1 MSVFHTHDVTNQPKP
16 LEDRNIFTDNVALTD
31 AVNWSG
37 AQWVTPQ
44 AQALGATLGT
54 ARAARWAAEANDNTP
69 RLRTH
74 DRFGN
79 RIDEVDYHPAWH
91 EFMALAVNNGVHGS
105 PWRDPK
111 PGAHA
116 ARAALFSLLAQ
127 IEPGHGCPISMTYA
141 SVPALRAN
149 EQLAQE
155 WEPVIT
161 STDYDPG
168 LRPMHEKDGVLIG
181 MAMTEKQGGSDVR
194 GNTTTATPTADGTY
208 RLRGHKWFCSA
219 PMSDAF
225 LVLAQAKNGLS
236 CFLMPRVLPD
246 GHRNAFRIQRLKDK
260 LGNRSNASSE
270 PEFHDATAYLVGDE
284 GRGVRTIIDMVNHTR
299 LDCVIATTAGM
310 RQSVSEATWHAA
322 HRTAFGKS
330 LAQQPLMQ
338 QVLADLCLEA
348 EAATV
353 TMMRLASAYDDPKQT
368 DFRRLATSVA
378 KYWVCKRGAAHAAE
392 ALECL
397 GGNGYVEE
405 SPLARRYREQ
415 PLMSIWE
422 GSGNVICLDVLRAIA
437 SVPES
442 AEAFIQEVEQAG
454 GSNKHL
460 DRHVDML
467 KVQLTQPNEKTARRL
482 TEDLALALQAS
493 LLVRYAPPAI
503 TDAFCAA
510 RLGQHRGL
518 NYGDLPTGVDVEA
531 IVTRHTPG

>member
-1 MSVFHTHDVTNQPKP
+1 MSVFHTHDVVNQPKP
-16 LEDRNIFTDNVALTD
+16 LENRNIFTDNAALVD
-31 AVNWSG
+31 ATKWTG
-37 AQWVTPQ
+37 ADWVTPQ

-54 ARAARWAAEANDNTP
+54 PRAAQWAVEANDNEP

-74 DRFGN
+74 DRYGN

-91 EFMALAVNNGVHGS
+91 EFMSLAVNNGVHSS

-111 PGAHA
+111 PAAHA

-127 IEPGHGCPISMTYA
+127 IEAGHGCPISMTYA

-149 EQLAQE
+149 PQVAAQ
-155 WEPVIT
+155 WEPAIT

-168 LRPMHEKDGVLIG
+168 LRPLSEKDGVLIG

-194 GNTTTATPTADGTY
+194 ANTTTARRNSDGSY
-208 RLRGHKWFCSA
+208 LLRGHKWFCSA
-219 PMSDAF
+219 PMNDAF
-225 LVLAQAKNGLS
+225 LVLAQAPEGLS

-246 GHRNAFRIQRLKDK
+246 GNRNAFAIQRLKDK

-270 PEFHDATAYLVGDE
+270 PEFHDAVAYLLGEE

-322 HRTAFGKS
+322 QRSVFGKT
-330 LAQQPLMQ
+330 LAAQPLMQ
-338 QVLADLCLEA
+338 QVLADLSIEA

-353 TMMRLASAYDDPKQT
+353 TMMRLAAAYDDPKQEA
-368 DFRRLATSVA
+368 FRRLATSAA
-378 KYWVCKRGAAHAAE
+378 KYWVCKRGAGHAAE

-397 GGNGYVEE
+397 GGNGYIEE
-405 SPLARRYREQ
+405 APLARRYREQ

-437 SVPES
+437 SAPASV
-442 AEAFIQEVEQAG
+442 EAFVEEVSLADG
-454 GSNKHL
+454 ADRRL
-460 DRHVDML
+460 DRHIAKL
-467 KVQLTQPNEKTARRL
+467 KTQLAAPSESGARRL

-493 LLVRYAPPAI
+493 LLLRHAPPYIA
-503 TDAFCAA
+503 DAFCAA
-510 RLGQHRGL
+510 RLEEDRGL
-518 NYGDLPTGVDVEA
+518 NYGDLPSGIDIEA
-531 IVTRHTPG
+531 VVARHTPQ

>member
-1 MSVFHTHDVTNQPKP
+1 MSVFHTHDVVNQPKP
-16 LEDRNIFTDNVALTD
+16 LENRNIFTDNAALVD
-31 AVNWSG
+31 ATKWTG
-37 AQWVTPQ
+37 ADWVTPQ

-54 ARAARWAAEANDNTP
+54 PRAAQWAVEANDNEP

-74 DRFGN
+74 DRYGN

-91 EFMALAVNNGVHGS
+91 EFMSLAVNNGVHSS

-111 PGAHA
+111 PAAHA

-127 IEPGHGCPISMTYA
+127 IEAGHGCPISMTYA

-149 EQLAQE
+149 PQVAAQ
-155 WEPVIT
+155 WEPAIT

-168 LRPMHEKDGVLIG
+168 LRPLSEKDGVLIG

-194 GNTTTATPTADGTY
+194 ANTTTARRNSDGSY
-208 RLRGHKWFCSA
+208 LLRGHKWFCSA
-219 PMSDAF
+219 PMNDAF
-225 LVLAQAKNGLS
+225 LVLAQAPEGLS

-246 GHRNAFRIQRLKDK
+246 GSRNAFAIQRLKDK

-270 PEFHDATAYLVGDE
+270 PEFHDAVAYLLGEE

-310 RQSVSEATWHAA
+310 RQSVSEATWHASQ
-322 HRTAFGKS
+322 RSVFGKT
-330 LAQQPLMQ
+330 LAAQPLMQ
-338 QVLADLCLEA
+338 QVLADLSIEA

-353 TMMRLASAYDDPKQT
+353 TMMRLAAAYDDPKQEA
-368 DFRRLATSVA
+368 FRRLATSAA

-397 GGNGYVEE
+397 GGNGYIEE
-405 SPLARRYREQ
+405 APLARRYREQ

-437 SVPES
+437 SAPASV
-442 AEAFIQEVEQAG
+442 EAFVDEVSLAAG
-454 GSNKHL
+454 ADRRL
-460 DRHVDML
+460 DRHIAKL
-467 KVQLTQPNEKTARRL
+467 KTQLSAPSEAGARRL

-493 LLVRYAPPAI
+493 LLLRHAPPYIA
-503 TDAFCAA
+503 DAFCAA
-510 RLGQHRGL
+510 RLGEDRGL
-518 NYGDLPTGVDVEA
+518 NYGHLPSGIDIEA
-531 IVTRHTPG
+531 VVARHTPQ